1 MRSRRSLLML
11 VLVVFIWTTLDSGIV
26 LGQSAQLVARVR
38 QRKLAVLP
46 KWPPQASINDMSC
59 PGVLVCFV
67 VGDVG
72 LPAKLPAAPPK
83 HPPAG
88 LLAYT
93 EDGGTSWTVRTDPQS
108 SFARI
113 ACFNLTHCFILGRYR
128 HSGTANGVL
137 LMTPDGGKT
146 WRQQPLPAGT
156 NAQAIACP
164 GITTCLLWDIV
175 TIPPRSPQDT
185 PRFRVSMLTT
195 SDAGRNW
202 KRSRTIATR
211 PDFNSAS
218 VACPTV
224 QVCYVYNGLT
234 IIVKTGNGG
243 KTWRPLTG
251 TNMGARSGVP
261 ARTLANL
268 GEIACP
274 SALVCYTAQGDARCQ
289 CDAWGPYGTIFGTQD
304 GGKQWVQL
312 YRAHGQNY
320 PEGSIACPGVNV
332 CYAMGSSQRDVPA
345 DQLIL
350 TTKDAG
356 RTWTP
361 HKLGGGPLRLSCPG
375 VSVCYAGRAFRTT
388 DGGISW
394 QPLP

>member
-1 MRSRRSLLML
+1 MIPRRALLPLLIVVPVFATLSIDAVTSRAAGDVGRVTQHRSTAMQG
-11 VLVVFIWTTLDSGIV
+11 WP
-26 LGQSAQLVARVR
+26 AR
-38 QRKLAVLP
+38 AP
-46 KWPPQASINDMSC
+46 INDITC
-59 PGVLVCFV
+59 PGVLVCLAD
-67 VGDVG
+67 GDVG
-72 LPAKLPAAPPK
+72 VPVKLPPKPPTN
-83 HPPAG
+83 PPAG

-108 SFARI
+108 SFGRM
-113 ACFNLTHCFILGRYR
+113 ACFNPTHCFILGSFR
-128 HSGTANGVL
+128 HGGTATGVL

-146 WRQQPLPAGT
+146 WQRQPLPAGT

-185 PRFRVSMLTT
+185 PRFRVSMLST

-218 VACPTV
+218 MACPTV

-234 IIVKTGNGG
+234 VIVKTGDGG
-243 KTWRPLTG
+243 KTWRALPG
-251 TNMGARSGVP
+251 TNMGARSDVP

-274 SALVCYTAQGDARCQ
+274 SALVCYSAQGDARCQ
-289 CDAWGPYGTIFGTQD
+289 CDAWGPYGTIFGTRD
-304 GGKQWVQL
+304 GGKHWVQL

-332 CYAMGSSQRDVPA
+332 CYAMGSSQRDVAA
-345 DQLIL
+345 DQLVL

-361 HKLGGGPLRLSCPG
+361 HTLGGGPLRLSCPS
-375 VSVCYAGRAFRTT
+375 VSVCYAGGAFRTT
-388 DGGISW
+388 DGGTMW
-394 QPLP
+394 QKLP